1 MSVRVA
7 LLDAAREAAVA
18 GAWATTRMADVAAA
32 AGVSRQTLYNEFG
45 NKDALAEALAHRE
58 AERFLAGTAEV
69 CRNSPGDAG
78 DCVRA
83 CTVWALSEARQ
94 NLLVKAALTDESA
107 GLLPTL
113 TTRSAGLLTL
123 FRDNAAAVILE
134 RWPHLDPAEVA
145 WVAELAVRLTV
156 SHLVVPTEA
165 VEVTADHIALLV
177 RRLLATPA
185 G

>member
-1 MSVRVA
+1 MSVREA
-7 LLDAAREAAVA
+7 LLDAARDAAVA
-18 GAWATTRMADVAAA
+18 GLWATTRMADVAAA

-45 NKDALAEALAHRE
+45 SKEALAEALTRRE
-58 AERFLAGTAEV
+58 ADRFLAGTAEA

-83 CTVWALSEARQ
+83 STVWALTEARQ
-94 NLLVKAALTDESA
+94 NLLVKAALTDEAA

-113 TTRSAGLLTL
+113 TTRSAGLLVL
-123 FRDNAAAVILE
+123 FRDAAAAVILE
-134 RWPHLDPAEVA
+134 RWPHLDSDEVA

-165 VEVTADHIALLV
+165 VEVTADHIALMV
-177 RRLLATPA
+177 RRLLAPA
-185 G
+185 A